1 MEEIL
6 NNQSG
11 TTQLEKLTK
20 DQRYY
25 RKKKAKEKEKDE
37 KLATYSS
44 LSHFLLLV
52 TIGLIGLLCYI
63 GKSEKKKEIEKKE
76 EKPIFPLLYIPMR

>member
-6 NNQSG
+6 NNQPG
-11 TTQLEKLTK
+11 TTQFEKLTK

-37 KLATYSS
+37 KLSLYS
-44 LSHFLLLV
+44 FLIWILLGV
-52 TIGLIGLLCYI
+52 IIGLLFHI
-63 GKSEKKKEIEKKE
+63 WKREKEEEIEKKE
-76 EKPIFPLLYIPMR
+76 EKPTFPLPYIPMR

>member
-37 KLATYSS
+37 KLSLYS
-44 LSHFLLLV
+44 FLIWVLFGV
-52 TIGLIGLLCYI
+52 IIGLLFHI
-63 GKSEKKKEIEKKE
+63 WKREKGEEIEKKE
-76 EKPIFPLLYIPMR
+76 EKPTFPLPYIPMR

>member
-6 NNQSG
+6 NNQPE
-11 TTQLEKLTK
+11 TTQFEKLTK

-37 KLATYSS
+37 KLSLYS
-44 LSHFLLLV
+44 FLIWVLLGIV
-52 TIGLIGLLCYI
+52 IGLLFHI
-63 GKSEKKKEIEKKE
+63 WKREKEEEIEKKE
-76 EKPIFPLLYIPMR
+76 EKPTFPLPYIPVR